1 MTKEKKAK
9 LEEAGFVVTSATN
22 WLGLTDEESKIVEMR
37 VALAKEIEKLR
48 VEQGLTQ
55 AALAKRLNTKQS
67 GVARMI
73 NNPDSSTI
81 DNLMKTMIAMG
92 APVSRIAATLLLCAA
107 AN

>member
-1 MTKEKKAK
+1 MTKEKKEK
-9 LEEAGFVVTSATN
+9 LETAGFVVTNATD

-48 VEQGLTQ
+48 IEQGLTQ
-55 AALAKRLNTKQS
+55 SALAKRLNTKQS

-73 NNPDSSTI
+73 NNPDSSSI

-92 APVSRIAATLLLCAA
+92 APISRIAATLLLCAA